1 MPVGVKNA
9 KAGFSQIC
17 RGSGG
22 KTASVMFTACADK

>member
-17 RGSGG
+17 EGGGG
-22 KTASVMFTACADK
+22 KTAPAKFTTYADR